1 MLKLQ
6 CKITFNSAFV
16 GKKIHQNRTR
26 TIERLETKHI
36 ILAENVNVFLYFKIS
51 IGFNKSFSQQQI
63 YHMFERQKH
72 NAMIV
77 ILKTNNLS
85 LCLNREYLKYLL
97 QKYFNR
103 KINTFPLLLVKI
115 S

>member
-51 IGFNKSFSQQQI
+51 IGFN
-63 YHMFERQKH
+63 
-72 NAMIV
+72 
-77 ILKTNNLS
+77 
-85 LCLNREYLKYLL
+85 
-97 QKYFNR
+97 
-103 KINTFPLLLVKI
+103 
-115 S
+115 

>member
-63 YHMFERQKH
+63 YHMSSTVVNK
-72 NAMIV
+72 
-77 ILKTNNLS
+77 LKTLLFCVIVEQLHLS
-85 LCLNREYLKYLL
+85 AHVVTSNTPRL
-97 QKYFNR
+97 QQNM
-103 KINTFPLLLVKI
+103 FPHLIDVN